1 MVQRNSDT
9 SVDKLGHLLR
19 SFTAPLMYL
28 CRVVTLRYCMDVTVP
43 FDPGAAGLVLVQAS
57 PELTSN
63 MSFPFYKPVWTST
76 ESLYLHS
83 LYLYSRFLYSIHH
96 SQSSQSIS
104 IYDRGIGAKIS
115 VSISIS
121 RFLRLENLLYCNSAS
136 EKRSGHG
143 GQRVGKRQFIVRPE
157 SHPDARATRHVRL
170 TYSYTDGQ
178 NLTQIENKTC

>member
-1 MVQRNSDT
+1 
-9 SVDKLGHLLR
+9 
-19 SFTAPLMYL
+19 
-28 CRVVTLRYCMDVTVP
+28 MDVTVP

-121 RFLRLENLLYCNSAS
+121 RFLRLENLLY
-136 EKRSGHG
+136 
-143 GQRVGKRQFIVRPE
+143 I
-157 SHPDARATRHVRL
+157 SHP
-170 TYSYTDGQ
+170 
-178 NLTQIENKTC
+178 